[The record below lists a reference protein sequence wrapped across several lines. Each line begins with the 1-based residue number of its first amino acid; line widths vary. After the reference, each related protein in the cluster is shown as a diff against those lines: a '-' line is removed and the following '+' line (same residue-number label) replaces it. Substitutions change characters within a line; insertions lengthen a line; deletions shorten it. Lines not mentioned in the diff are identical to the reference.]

1 MPISA
6 PDKIITPWATSGLKA
21 TIPETADPVLGRAGF
36 DQGFPAI
43 NMTPKTAGGIPPF
56 GQDFNG
62 IFFDVTQALQFM
74 QAGGTFP
81 YDSVWA
87 TAVGGYPVGALVSRT
102 DNQGLWRNTV
112 ANNLTDPE
120 AGGAGWQPEGSGLT
134 SVAMASTN
142 VTLTPLQA
150 AREII
155 VITGTLTA
163 DLQLIFPAYV
173 KQWLVVNSST
183 GVFSV
188 TCKTAAGTGV
198 SASSGE
204 TVQVYGDGTN
214 IKNAA
219 QVSSGD
225 DPLGYFYGFQLA
237 NNSGAPNTT
246 IDVGAGSARDSLN
259 NSDIK
264 IPVQISGILQSSGAW
279 AAGTGQNKLDTGA
292 KAISTCYHVFA
303 IRKTS
308 DGSADILFSLS
319 ATAPTM
325 PSGYAGFALINFIRT
340 NASGNIIPFINKGD
354 MTWYKTPIKD
364 VNLSAISSQVGT
376 YQLSLSSGIA
386 VEALLYCE
394 ISGDQPAAY
403 ISSPDMT
410 DLTPLGMGAGYVGG
424 QSLQAGG
431 GSALD
436 ISGQQLTM
444 LSSSTGTV
452 RARFKTDAAA
462 ITGLVIVTGGWRI
475 LR

>member
-292 KAISTCYHVFA
+292 KANSTTYHVFS

-308 DGSADILFSLS
+308 DGTGDILFSLS
-319 ATAPTM
+319 STAPTM
-325 PSGYAGFALINFIRT
+325 PSGYAGFRRIGRIVT
-340 NASGNIIPFINKGD
+340 DDSGNILAF
-354 MTWYKTPIKD
+354 KD
-364 VNLSAISSQVGT
+364 RGNGYFDWVAPLVDALVVSIASGSANV
-376 YQLSLSSGIA
+376 
-386 VEALLYCE
+386 V
-394 ISGDQPAAY
+394 
-403 ISSPDMT
+403 
-410 DLTPLGMGAGYVGG
+410 LTGMGGAPVRARVQALISADAGAIKLTATDVPNITTGAATGDWTGG
-424 QSLQAGG
+424 HVAQAGG
-431 GSALD
+431 GSANETGASEFEVSTD
-436 ISGQQLTM
+436 TSGQ
-444 LSSSTGTV
+444 V
-452 RARFKTDAAA
+452 IARYYSASGNAGYKI
-462 ITGLVIVTGGWRI
+462 ITFGWQEIR
-475 LR
+475 

>member
-1 MPISA
+1 MPRPDFSLVWGADNA
-6 PDKIITPWATSGLKA
+6 PF
-21 TIPETADPVLGRAGF
+21 TAIEASDY
-36 DQGFPAI
+36 
-43 NMTPKTAGGIPPF
+43 TAGWVFRTGAPPRRVNFDYFQNLSDQRTAWLGEQMLLAVGHEWQDDVSYDAYAVVRSPVNGQLYRSLVGSNLNNEPSVSGSQWALGVVESGNLPF
-56 GQDFNG
+56 GYF
-62 IFFDVTQALQFM
+62 
-74 QAGGTFP
+74 
-81 YDSVWA
+81 
-87 TAVGGYPVGALVSRT
+87 
-102 DNQGLWRNTV
+102 
-112 ANNLTDPE
+112 
-120 AGGAGWQPEGSGLT
+120 SGLT
-134 SVAMASTN
+134 LS
-142 VTLTPLQA
+142 
-150 AREII
+150 
-155 VITGTLTA
+155 
-163 DLQLIFPAYV
+163 
-173 KQWLVVNSST
+173 
-183 GVFSV
+183 
-188 TCKTAAGTGV
+188 
-198 SASSGE
+198 
-204 TVQVYGDGTN
+204 
-214 IKNAA
+214 
-219 QVSSGD
+219 
-225 DPLGYFYGFQLA
+225 
-237 NNSGAPNTT
+237 NNGGAPNTT
-246 IDVGAGSARDSLN
+246 VDTAPGAARS
-259 NSDIK
+259 SDNTADITLTST
-264 IPVQISGILQSSGAW
+264 ISGILQSSGAW

-292 KAISTCYHVFA
+292 KAINTCYHVFA

-340 NASGNIIPFINKGD
+340 DASGNIIPFINKGD

-410 DLTPLGMGAGYVGG
+410 DLTPLGFGTGYVGG

-452 RARFKTDAAA
+452 RARFKTDSAAT
-462 ITGLVIVTGGWRI
+462 TGLVIVTGGWRI

>member
-1 MPISA
+1 MVRPDFTLKWAGSRLSIPAISA
-6 PDKIITPWATSGLKA
+6 GNYA
-21 TIPETADPVLGRAGF
+21 
-36 DQGFPAI
+36 
-43 NMTPKTAGGIPPF
+43 
-56 GQDFNG
+56 
-62 IFFDVTQALQFM
+62 
-74 QAGGTFP
+74 
-81 YDSVWA
+81 
-87 TAVGGYPVGALVSRT
+87 
-102 DNQGLWRNTV
+102 
-112 ANNLTDPE
+112 
-120 AGGAGWQPEGSGLT
+120 AGWDTYLG
-134 SVAMASTN
+134 
-142 VTLTPLQA
+142 PLPPLGDDHDY
-150 AREII
+150 
-155 VITGTLTA
+155 VMN
-163 DLQLIFPAYV
+163 LQDSRAIWLGEQMLAVVGHEWQDDVSYNIEAYTRSP
-173 KQWLVVNSST
+173 VNGKLYKSLDA
-183 GVFSV
+183 VNLNNEP
-188 TCKTAAGTGV
+188 
-198 SASSGE
+198 SASPTFWRE
-204 TVQVYGDGTN
+204 VPDL
-214 IKNAA
+214 
-219 QVSSGD
+219 SSGGSL
-225 DPLGYFYGFQLA
+225 PLGYFSGFTLS
-237 NNSGAPNTT
+237 NNGGAPTTTVDTAPGAARSSDNT
-246 IDVGAGSARDSLN
+246 V
-259 NSDIK
+259 DITLTGT
-264 IPVQISGILQSSGAW
+264 ISGILQSSGVW

-292 KAISTCYHVFA
+292 KAINTCYHVFA

-308 DGSADILFSLS
+308 DGTADVLFSLS

-340 NASGNIIPFINKGD
+340 NASGDIIPFINKGD

-410 DLTPLGMGAGYVGG
+410 DLTSLGLGAGYVGG

-452 RARFKTDAAA
+452 RARFKTAAAA